1 MASIRA
7 TMTMTVG
14 QNRMDNQERAEN
26 FDPNR
31 PNLNFN
37 AINEFYI
44 SLHIPIRQMD
54 CQRRWL
60 NGIYNVKLVN
70 SLMKKALREITAPMM
85 T

>member
-31 PNLNFN
+31 PNLNIN
-37 AINEFYI
+37 AIN
-44 SLHIPIRQMD
+44 
-54 CQRRWL
+54 
-60 NGIYNVKLVN
+60 
-70 SLMKKALREITAPMM
+70 LMKKALREITAPMM

>member
-37 AINEFYI
+37 AIKRIKYKEDEAAAAAAAEEEEEEEEEDTFMVMV
-44 SLHIPIRQMD
+44 Q
-54 CQRRWL
+54 
-60 NGIYNVKLVN
+60 
-70 SLMKKALREITAPMM
+70 
-85 T
+85 